1 MDTFYNEKISQA
13 KGIMK
18 PFILRRLKTEVL
30 KQLPQKTEE
39 IIYCD
44 MSSRQEKEYNN
55 LVAYFKKRKDDFLN
69 EQTEKANMEK
79 EKKQKK
85 SAAPSKVEE
94 ILDII
99 NQSNALGKKPNEKKE
114 NEDSSSNI
122 FMELRKAANHPLL
135 RRIIYDTEKL
145 KQMAKLIMKE
155 SPAGTVYE
163 YVLED
168 LSVMSDFQLHKLCP
182 LYRVS

>member
-1 MDTFYNEKISQA
+1 M
-13 KGIMK
+13 
-18 PFILRRLKTEVL
+18 L

-39 IIYCD
+39 IIFCD

-55 LVAYFKKRKDDFLN
+55 LVAYFKKRKDELLL

-79 EKKQKK
+79 EKKLKA
-85 SAAPSKVEE
+85 SSVPSKTEE

-99 NQSNALGKKPNEKKE
+99 SNSISSSKKQTDKKE

-135 RRIIYDTEKL
+135 RRVIYDNDKL
-145 KQMAKLIMKE
+145 KQMAKLIMKVIQVFYI
-155 SPAGTVYE
+155 TFNFNF
-163 YVLED
+163 LII
-168 LSVMSDFQLHKLCP
+168 
-182 LYRVS
+182 

>member
-1 MDTFYNEKISQA
+1 M
-13 KGIMK
+13 
-18 PFILRRLKTEVL
+18 

-55 LVAYFKKRKDDFLN
+55 LVAYFKKRKDELLL
-69 EQTEKANMEK
+69 EQTEKANREK
-79 EKKQKK
+79 EKKLKA
-85 SAAPSKVEE
+85 SSVPSKTEE

-99 NQSNALGKKPNEKKE
+99 SSSISSSKKPADIKE

-135 RRIIYDTEKL
+135 RRVIYDNDKL
-145 KQMAKLIMKE
+145 KQMAKLILK
-155 SPAGTVYE
+155 VIQ
-163 YVLED
+163 V
-168 LSVMSDFQLHKLCP
+168 F
-182 LYRVS
+182 